1 VSRPAICPRL
11 GWLPISDSSAAV
23 RDLAGLPA
31 DDASIRRADHAM
43 TTGLLAVGPPYLA
56 RVSDEWDVELFFSG

>member
-1 VSRPAICPRL
+1 
-11 GWLPISDSSAAV
+11 V